1 MSFIYDIH
9 VLLLQKNQLMT
20 PKATIIMPV
29 YNTEK
34 FVKKAIE
41 SVLNQTFVDF
51 EFIIINDCSSDKSL
65 EIIMSFNDERIKLI
79 NNKNNKGVCKSFNE
93 ALLQSKS
100 ELIFRMDSDDICLPE
115 KLEKQINFM
124 DNHPEVV
131 ALGTNANIIDM
142 DGNFICLS
150 NLPCDDFEIKKNLS
164 DKPVFVNPTT
174 VVRKKEL
181 LEVGGYYEPII
192 QAFEDFILWNKL
204 KNKGKFYI
212 LPEVLL
218 QYRIVK
224 NSLSNHN
231 FSKKYKSTVQNIS
244 VNGFA
249 TEEELNTIKVEKAK
263 SSKNFNAEASYN
275 LILAERL
282 ILTNYNP
289 KLSREKIIL
298 SLKSKLTLRGLIIL
312 FITFLTKNQIA
323 FLLKNIK

>member
-1 MSFIYDIH
+1 MSFIYDIY
-9 VLLLQKNQLMT
+9 VLLLQKNQIMT

-34 FVKKAIE
+34 FVSEAIE
-41 SVLNQTFVDF
+41 SVLNQTFVNF
-51 EFIIINDCSSDKSL
+51 EFFIINDCSTDKSL

-93 ALLQSKS
+93 ALLQSRG
-100 ELIFRMDSDDICLPE
+100 ELIFRMDSDDICLPK
-115 KLEKQINFM
+115 KLEKQIKFM
-124 DNHPEVV
+124 DNNPDVV

-142 DGNFICLS
+142 EGNFICSS
-150 NLPCDDFEIKKNLS
+150 NLPIENHDIKKLLNE
-164 DKPVFVNPTT
+164 KPVFINPTT
-174 VVRKKEL
+174 VVRKKEFV
-181 LEVGGYYEPII
+181 EVGGYYEPII

-218 QYRIVK
+218 KYRIVK

-231 FSKKYKSTVQNIS
+231 FSKKYKATVQNIS
-244 VNGFA
+244 IKCFA
-249 TEEELNTIKVEKAK
+249 TEEELNTIKVEKAI
-263 SSKNFNAEASYN
+263 SSKNFNADASYN

-289 KLSREKIIL
+289 KLSREKIIM
-298 SLKSKLTLRGLIIL
+298 SLKTKISIRAIIIF
-312 FITFLTKNQIA
+312 FISFLTKKQIV
-323 FLLKNIK
+323 FLLKINK